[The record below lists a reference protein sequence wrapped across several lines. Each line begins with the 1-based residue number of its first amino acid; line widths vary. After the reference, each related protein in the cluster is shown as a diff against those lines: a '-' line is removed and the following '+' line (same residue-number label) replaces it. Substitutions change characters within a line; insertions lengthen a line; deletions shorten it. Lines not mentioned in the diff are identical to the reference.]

1 MRGPDLLRPCPRA
14 QAAAE
19 VGLVLAQRH
28 DVEVRKRLAQQGLGV
43 QVRRQWRPAGAVVE
57 IGQQRLGRAFVEH
70 GAALQRVDAVG
81 QGQLALAQGR
91 QLGVGLGQL
100 VAGLVADVQLGF
112 LELALGFLDGGLDAV
127 DLQVSPGEYLAVMGP
142 SGSGK
147 STLLNILG
155 LLDAPDSGEYW
166 LSGEATAALDE
177 IRRAELRSRHIGF
190 VFQSYHL
197 IPRLTALENI
207 ELPMLLA
214 GIEPAERQR
223 RSARLVERLNLGD
236 RVRHRPAELSGGQRQ
251 RVAIARAMVMQPALL
266 LADEP
271 TGNLDSHSGAEVI
284 RLLEELNGE
293 GLTLLIVTHDAAL
306 GARARR
312 CLRMRD
318 GRIIEDVQQEQGD
331 ARG

>member
-1 MRGPDLLRPCPRA
+1 MIRLSAVSRCF
-14 QAAAE
+14 
-19 VGLVLAQRH
+19 VLG
-28 DVEVRKRLAQQGLGV
+28 DQQV
-43 QVRRQWRPAGAVVE
+43 K
-57 IGQQRLGRAFVEH
+57 
-70 GAALQRVDAVG
+70 
-81 QGQLALAQGR
+81 
-91 QLGVGLGQL
+91 
-100 VAGLVADVQLGF
+100 
-112 LELALGFLDGGLDAV
+112 GLDQV
-127 DLQVSPGEYLAVMGP
+127 DLRVSHGEYLAVMGP

-166 LSGEATAALDE
+166 LNDEATASLDE

-293 GLTLLIVTHDAAL
+293 GLALLIVTHDAAL

-312 CLRMRD
+312 CLRMCD
-318 GRIIEDVQQEQGD
+318 GRIIEDVQQGPGD